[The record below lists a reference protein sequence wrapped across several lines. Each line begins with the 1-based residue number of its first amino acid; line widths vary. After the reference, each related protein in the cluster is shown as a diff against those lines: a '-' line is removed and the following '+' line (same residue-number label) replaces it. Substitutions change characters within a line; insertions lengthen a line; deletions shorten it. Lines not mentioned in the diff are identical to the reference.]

1 MVSSLPLSSLLL
13 LLSAASF
20 SGGVRLGDGGYE
32 DWRLGTA
39 TYVKEFQS
47 HPLNDGGGACGY
59 GDLDIFRYG
68 RYTAGLSAAL
78 FGRGGACGGCYE
90 LRCVN
95 HIQWCLRGSPTVVV
109 TATDFCPANMGL
121 ADDDAGGWCN
131 FPREHLELSEAAF
144 LRVAK
149 AKAGIVPVQFRRVS
163 CDRAGG
169 MRFTITGSAHFLQV
183 LITNVAADGEV
194 AAVKV
199 KGSRTGWIPMGR
211 NWGQN
216 WQCDADLRAQPLS
229 FEVTGGRGRTVTAYS
244 VAPADWMFA
253 QTFEGKQF
261 AE

>member
-1 MVSSLPLSSLLL
+1 M
-13 LLSAASF
+13 
-20 SGGVRLGDGGYE
+20 
-32 DWRLGTA
+32 
-39 TYVKEFQS
+39 
-47 HPLNDGGGACGY
+47 
-59 GDLDIFRYG
+59 
-68 RYTAGLSAAL
+68 
-78 FGRGGACGGCYE
+78 
-90 LRCVN
+90 
-95 HIQWCLRGSPTVVV
+95 VV

>member
-13 LLSAASF
+13 LLLLLSAASF
-20 SGGVRLGDGGYE
+20 GGGVRLGDGGYE

-149 AKAGIVPVQFRRVS
+149 AKAGIVPVQFRR
-163 CDRAGG
+163 
-169 MRFTITGSAHFLQV
+169 
-183 LITNVAADGEV
+183 
-194 AAVKV
+194 
-199 KGSRTGWIPMGR
+199 
-211 NWGQN
+211 
-216 WQCDADLRAQPLS
+216 
-229 FEVTGGRGRTVTAYS
+229 
-244 VAPADWMFA
+244 
-253 QTFEGKQF
+253 
-261 AE
+261 